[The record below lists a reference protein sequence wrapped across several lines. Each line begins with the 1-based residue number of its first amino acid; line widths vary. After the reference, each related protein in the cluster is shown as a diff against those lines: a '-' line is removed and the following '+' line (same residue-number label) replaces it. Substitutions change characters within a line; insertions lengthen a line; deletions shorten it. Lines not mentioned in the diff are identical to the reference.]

1 MTIVLPYMGIIS
13 TELKVKL
20 HKTFKQLIPVCDLK
34 VIFKISLRMKNYF
47 NFKDKTKQELRSLL
61 IYNLIVT
68 AAMLNKLVKPNGIIE
83 HEPRNMLVLLHSQE
97 SISVTDIKLELYMI
111 VCF

>member
-1 MTIVLPYMGIIS
+1 MGIIS
-13 TELKVKL
+13 TEYKVKL
-20 HKTFKQLIPVCDLK
+20 HETFKQLLPVCDLK

-61 IYNLIVT
+61 IYNLSVT
-68 AAMLNKLVKPNGIIE
+68 AAMLNKSVKPNGIIE
-83 HEPRNMLVLLHSQE
+83 HEPRNMLVLLQSQE
-97 SISVTDIKLELYMI
+97 SISVIDIKLELYMI